1 MKRLDHH
8 WYRRSPWLLLLWP
21 ASLLFGLVVA
31 LRRFA
36 YRSGIRRS
44 AHPGVPVI
52 VVGNI
57 TAGGTGKT
65 PLVAWLTDHLRG
77 LGYRPGIV
85 SRGYGGNA
93 RQWPQ
98 QVRADS
104 DPLTVGDEAV
114 LLARRTACPM
124 AVGPDRYAAARAL
137 VEHGDIDIIISDDG
151 LQHYA
156 LQRDLE
162 IAVIDGIRRFGNG
175 LLLPAGPLR
184 EPARRL
190 ADIDL
195 VVVNGLGDSREHP
208 MRMALGDAHRLLGD
222 TTRRLAAFNP
232 EPVHAVAGIGHPER
246 FFQSLQQAVRAI
258 DRHEFP
264 DHHRFSR
271 ADIDFDDGHAVLMTE
286 KDAVKCRRFAGEND
300 WYVPVEVSMSPAF
313 ITQLDR
319 LLNERAPRANAPT

>member
-8 WYRRSPWLLLLWP
+8 WYQRSPWLLLLWP
-21 ASLLFGLVVA
+21 LSLLFGLVVA
-31 LRRFA
+31 VRRFA
-36 YRSGIRRS
+36 YRSGILRS

-52 VVGNI
+52 IVGNL

-65 PLVAWLTDHLRG
+65 PLVAWLADHLRER
-77 LGYRPGIV
+77 GYSPGIV

-93 RQWPQ
+93 SQWPQ

-104 DPLTVGDEAV
+104 DPRTVGDEAV
-114 LLARRTACPM
+114 LLARRTGCPM
-124 AVGPDRYAAARAL
+124 AVGPDRYTAAREL
-137 VEHGDIDIIISDDG
+137 VEHGNVDIIISDDG

-162 IAVIDGIRRFGNG
+162 IVVIDGIRRFGNG

-184 EPARRL
+184 EPAKRL
-190 ADIDL
+190 AGVDL

-208 MRMALGDAHRLLGD
+208 MRMALGDAHQLAGD
-222 TTRRLAAFNP
+222 ATRRLSAFNP
-232 EPVHAVAGIGHPER
+232 DTVHAVAGIGHPER
-246 FFQSLQQAVRAI
+246 FFQSLQQSVRQI

-264 DHHRFSR
+264 DHHQYSR
-271 ADIDFDDGHAVLMTE
+271 ADIEFDDEYAVLMTE
-286 KDAVKCRRFAGEND
+286 KDAVKCRRFASEKD

-313 ITQLDR
+313 INQLDR
-319 LLNERAPRANAPT
+319 LLDERAPRASAST